1 MKPLFMWAGGKSKLI
16 KKYRAAEVLPEPESF
31 NKYIEPFVGAGAMF
45 IWAYQKNPTAS
56 FVINDLNSG
65 IMNIYKAIKGDVS
78 NFTEELDRLSEEY
91 LVLPKGETNKA
102 LEKSLEKDWVKL
114 FQKNPCRRY
123 FYYRLRDQHAFEY
136 EAWTKT
142 KEAAVLYFL
151 MKTGFNGVWQENK
164 NTNNRFGT
172 PSGLLNQKTEVYDI
186 ENVLKW
192 SRALKTTH
200 IMTGDFQ
207 ETLSEVGEGSFVFL
221 DPPYRGSFTQYET
234 DFDDQIQQKVI
245 NYLNSSADKGAYVM
259 MSNRDVGD
267 GFFESR
273 VGNNEMLYFD
283 VTYTVGRR
291 KKNEDGSFSA
301 KKAKEILMIGKKSL

>member
-1 MKPLFMWAGGKSKLI
+1 MPERCLFGHI
-16 KKYRAAEVLPEPESF
+16 K
-31 NKYIEPFVGAGAMF
+31 
-45 IWAYQKNPTAS
+45 KNPTAS

-136 EAWTKT
+136 ETWTKT

-200 IMTGDFQ
+200 IMTGDFPRDALRGWRGFLRIFRSS
-207 ETLSEVGEGSFVFL
+207 LSRLIHPV
-221 DPPYRGSFTQYET
+221 R
-234 DFDDQIQQKVI
+234 
-245 NYLNSSADKGAYVM
+245 
-259 MSNRDVGD
+259 NR
-267 GFFESR
+267 
-273 VGNNEMLYFD
+273 L
-283 VTYTVGRR
+283 
-291 KKNEDGSFSA
+291 
-301 KKAKEILMIGKKSL
+301 